1 MQCRKAI
8 AAKTTKFHV
17 TVIHP
22 TRDRF
27 RHFIDF
33 GSNGFWTLL
42 TDINKFVGHC
52 TSKVSWISPE
62 SSNGQL
68 STALPLPLTL
78 INWSQIDM
86 VLWFIWME
94 IPGTFVLPQINLA
107 RNILNY
113 VDTDIFNRNIARQ
126 KKNKTS
132 DKIRGDDAY
141 LNVLFIIME
150 IGA

>member
-1 MQCRKAI
+1 
-8 AAKTTKFHV
+8 
-17 TVIHP
+17 
-22 TRDRF
+22 
-27 RHFIDF
+27 
-33 GSNGFWTLL
+33 
-42 TDINKFVGHC
+42 
-52 TSKVSWISPE
+52 
-62 SSNGQL
+62 
-68 STALPLPLTL
+68 
-78 INWSQIDM
+78 
-86 VLWFIWME
+86 ME